1 MTMKIWNIY
10 HINVKLMMITVILM
24 AVTGF
29 VLVVM
34 KAICYLK
41 LLMGIIYV
49 LMKMAAIKMGEIG
62 FSI

>member
-1 MTMKIWNIY
+1 MMT
-10 HINVKLMMITVILM
+10 TVILM
-24 AVTGF
+24 EVTGF

-49 LMKMAAIKMGEIG
+49 LMKMGLIKMRGIG
-62 FSI
+62 LSI